1 MRRFRWTAILPAL
14 ALVTATA
21 GGVRA
26 NDGAPAREPVL
37 RVLGCHALPTESALA
52 LLRANGFPEARAV
65 RALQD
70 AYVGEGYLLAAIG
83 VTQEPDASYTVAVDE
98 GERPRVASAR
108 VTGVRSRTESDVLAA
123 LELASGTPF
132 EPKRLARNIESLL
145 ASYDDGGYPFAQVW
159 IDSLGLDVSTR
170 SVDVSLLVV
179 EGDPRAVS
187 AVVVEG
193 LKKTRPELAV
203 RIAGVESGTPYRAQV
218 LEDAYLRMMAS
229 GVFTDVA
236 FPTVRLS
243 GDGGVDAVIVVNE
256 PQRSHTF
263 TAALGYASS
272 EGTSERVLSGL
283 VALELNNVG
292 GTLKDFGASWNNDG
306 AGRSQ
311 TRIGYRDR
319 LFFGRRL
326 ALGIQLAQVGQDT
339 VYTAQSA
346 GLDVERSVGRVAGVL
361 TGVSLGAAGDRNVYS
376 IGDLVRSTRL
386 RVRAGV
392 TSVVGSERRA
402 AFARIGVAATY
413 ADKAVTYRA
422 GFSGASDITQWIY
435 EGRLEMLVPAFASLY
450 YSLDGLAQSLESDE
464 ATIPLPEQFYLG
476 GARTVRG
483 YREDQF
489 HGRRIAYARNE
500 LRIGRT
506 PREGFYGFADAGY
519 VLQQTTAPDGTPGQ
533 SASGLLGYGFG
544 VRSASPL
551 GRIDLSFAVSGPISL
566 QSTKVHVFLE
576 QNF

>member
-1 MRRFRWTAILPAL
+1 MLVSFAL
-14 ALVTATA
+14 LAATA
-21 GGVRA
+21 R
-26 NDGAPAREPVL
+26 GACSESAQPARAPEL
-37 RVLGCHALPTESALA
+37 RVLGCRALSTESATA
-52 LLRANGFPEARAV
+52 LLRANGFPDARAV

-70 AYVGEGYLLAAIG
+70 AYVGEGFLFA
-83 VTQEPDASYTVAVDE
+83 VVSVKQEADASFTVAVE
-98 GERPRVASAR
+98 EAERARVASAR
-108 VTGVRSRTESDVLAA
+108 VTGVRSRAEADVLAA
-123 LELASGTPF
+123 LELAGGVPF

-159 IDSLGLDVSTR
+159 IDSLGLDASTR
-170 SVDVSLLVV
+170 TVGVSLLVV

-187 AVVVEG
+187 SVVVEG
-193 LKKTRPELAV
+193 LRKTRPELAM
-203 RIAGVESGTPYRAQV
+203 RIAGVEAGTPYRAQV
-218 LEDAYLRMMAS
+218 LEDAYLRMVAS

-236 FPTVRLS
+236 FPTVRIA
-243 GDGGVDAVIVVNE
+243 GDGGVDAVIVVSE

-263 TAALGYASS
+263 AAALGYASS
-272 EGTSERVLSGL
+272 EGTSDRVLSGL
-283 VALELNNVG
+283 AALELNNVG
-292 GTLKDFGASWNNDG
+292 GTLKDFGASWSNDG

-311 TRIGYRDR
+311 TRIAYRDR

-346 GLDVERSVGRVAGVL
+346 GLDAERGVGRVAGAL
-361 TGVSLGAAGDRNVYS
+361 AGVSLGAAGDRNVYS

-386 RVRAGV
+386 RVRAGA
-392 TSVVGSERRA
+392 TGVVGSERRA
-402 AFARIGVAATY
+402 AFARVGVAATF
-413 ADKAVTYRA
+413 ADKNVSYRE

-450 YSLDGLAQSLESDE
+450 YSLDGWAQSLESDE
-464 ATIPLPEQFYLG
+464 ATIPLPEQFYVG

-500 LRIGRT
+500 LRLGRT
-506 PREGFYGFADAGY
+506 PREGFYGFVDAGY
-519 VLQQTTAPDGTPGQ
+519 VLQPTTAPDGTPGQ
-533 SASGLLGYGFG
+533 SGTGLLGYGFG

-566 QSTKVHVFLE
+566 ESTKVHVLLE